1 MLLDKVRS
9 GELSEKDYMRM
20 VGWRDDPAILKDFN
34 PKMLFWGGESQY
46 GANHLVT
53 QFDSPANQVP
63 AMEKMEFIVSMNS
76 MITPTARYRRY
87 HSSRPGLDVGGK
99 EHRQSPEDDCVD
111 KLLRRAGQAAG

>member
-53 QFDSPANQVP
+53 QFESP
-63 AMEKMEFIVSMNS
+63 
-76 MITPTARYRRY
+76 
-87 HSSRPGLDVGGK
+87 D
-99 EHRQSPEDDCVD
+99 
-111 KLLRRAGQAAG
+111 